1 MTTAFTPKDNAW
13 LAQVDEPILDP
24 GREIIDPHHHLWR
37 KRFDQDYLLEELWGD
52 TQSGHNVTKTL
63 FMECRAFYRREGPE
77 HLLPLGET
85 EAVTEIARLSQA
97 NTEGKA
103 QIAGIVAHADLTLAG
118 SDPDKLEEVLA
129 AHTEIAGALFKGI
142 RHAGACD
149 KEPEHLVIPGRAPS
163 YLYGKESFR
172 KGLRQLA
179 ARGLSYDTW
188 HYHHQNLDYID
199 LANAVP
205 ECTMILDH
213 FGTPLGVG
221 RFRGSR
227 DEIFREWKQEMRELA
242 KCPNVYA
249 KIGGLAM
256 PDNGFDWHT
265 AERPPTSDEFVDAQ
279 ARYYHHMIECFG
291 PERCMF
297 ESNFT
302 VDRLSISYPVLWNG
316 LKKIA
321 ARYSEEEQQALFSGT
336 ASKVYRLN

>member
-1 MTTAFTPKDNAW
+1 MTTLTPGSNDW
-13 LAQVDEPILDP
+13 LAQVREPIIDP
-24 GREIIDPHHHLWR
+24 AREIIDPHHHLWR
-37 KRFDQDYLLEELWGD
+37 NRFSQDYLLDELWAD
-52 TQSGHNVTKTL
+52 TGAGHKVTKTL

-77 HLLPLGET
+77 HLMALGET
-85 EAVTEIARLSQA
+85 EAITDIAKRSQE
-97 NTEGKA
+97 NTEDHA
-103 QIAGIVAHADLTLAG
+103 QIVGIVAHADLTLAG
-118 SDPDKLEEVLA
+118 TEKDKLIELLDG
-129 AHTEIAGALFKGI
+129 HSSIAGPLFKGI
-142 RHAGACD
+142 RHAGARD
-149 KEPEHLVIPGRAPS
+149 KEPEALVIAGSAPA

-172 KGLRQLA
+172 EGLRLLA

-188 HYHHQNLDYID
+188 HYHHQNPDYIE

-221 RFRGSR
+221 RFRGNR
-227 DEIFREWKQEMRELA
+227 DEIFKEWKVEMRELA
-242 KCPNVYA
+242 KCDNVFA

-256 PDNGFDWHT
+256 PDNGFGWHL
-265 AERPPTSDEFVDAQ
+265 AERPPTSDEFVAAQ

-297 ESNFT
+297 ESNFP

-321 ARYSEEEQQALFSGT
+321 AHYTESEQQALFSGT
-336 ASKVYRLN
+336 ASKVYKL